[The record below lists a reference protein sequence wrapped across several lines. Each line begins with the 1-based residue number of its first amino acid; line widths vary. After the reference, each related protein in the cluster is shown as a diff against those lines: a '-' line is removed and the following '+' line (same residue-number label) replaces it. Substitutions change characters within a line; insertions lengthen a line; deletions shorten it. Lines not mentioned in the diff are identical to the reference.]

1 MAKHIETTKRVY
13 TPGEPVVL
21 KINLDSNNT
30 KSERQ
35 FTWTVVTV
43 TDGETT
49 DVVHSEAIKQPVG
62 GLTEFTVVAPVT
74 LDPGSY
80 HVRLDRGRPDD
91 VDPDMSP
98 YDEESFAVAVDP
110 GKPVRLVST
119 AGPGTVSRDV
129 PTPSYHGFEAF
140 LEELEDGE
148 EASAAAMLR
157 RLDHGEEFHELPSFE
172 GFGRT
177 SYRALKRVAKA
188 YVGETRCESLL
199 DLVPPGYLE
208 ERRAEAEKLTNVG
221 WVAAPSVPCIELIWN
236 YFQEEGMLVQS
247 LNVIL
252 ARFQNRR
259 LGPDYDPLG
268 RFDVT
273 PLLPLRNLLWGWA
286 EDELNRLTLRRRAAE
301 YEYEYGLTLI
311 GKAVPPTTTL
321 VERRSGFLATF
332 HQILHQALAYYKE
345 ADDLT
350 VQADPFPLFQ
360 SLRDCHVVLSQGSHN
375 QYGEMAV
382 AARVEFLLMQHILA
396 QPQMREFLGGRPMTP
411 YPEPWMDRVDTMKS
425 IQGWTDTSVMHFHD
439 LATVGE
445 RLVLSIRLGNWASPS
460 VGGPEAGAWADAFRS
475 DIQRYVAAYRTA
487 TGVDLAQGPDATM
500 PSTLLAR
507 RLRSQ
512 RQRA

>member
-13 TPGEPVVL
+13 APGEPVVL
-21 KINLDSNNT
+21 KINLDSNTT

-35 FTWTVVTV
+35 FTWTIVTV
-43 TDGETT
+43 ADDETE
-49 DVVHSEAIKQPVG
+49 VVHREAIKQPVG
-62 GLTEFTVVAPVT
+62 GLTEFTVVAPVA
-74 LDPGSY
+74 LEQGSY
-80 HVRLDRGRPDD
+80 HARLDRGKPNEVVLDE
-91 VDPDMSP
+91 PP

-110 GKPVRLVST
+110 GKPVRLIASG
-119 AGPGTVSRDV
+119 GPGTTSRDV
-129 PTPSYHGFEAF
+129 PIPSYRGFEAF
-140 LEELEDGE
+140 LETLQDEGME
-148 EASAAAMLR
+148 ESTAAMM
-157 RLDHGEEFHELPSFE
+157 
-172 GFGRT
+172 GFGGDGFVGYPAFDT
-177 SYRALKRVAKA
+177 FGKANYRLLKKAALM
-188 YVGETRCESLL
+188 YVSDTTCEGLL
-199 DLVPPGYLE
+199 ELVPPGYLE
-208 ERRAEAEKLTNVG
+208 GRREEVERLLNVEWTAEA
-221 WVAAPSVPCIELIWN
+221 SVPCVELIWN
-236 YFQEEGMLVQS
+236 YFQEEGMLVQT

-286 EDELNRLTLRRRAAE
+286 EDELNRMTLRRRAAE

-311 GKAVPPTTTL
+311 GKAVPPTSTL
-321 VERRSGFLATF
+321 VERRSGFLDTF

-345 ADDLT
+345 KDDLT
-350 VQADPFPLFQ
+350 VNADPFPLFQ

-375 QYGEMAV
+375 QYGELAV
-382 AARVEFLLMQHILA
+382 AARVEFLLMQYILA

-411 YPEPWMDRVDTMKS
+411 YPESWMDRVDTMKS

-445 RLVLSIRLGNWASPS
+445 RLVLTIRLGNWADQN
-460 VGGPEAGAWADAFRS
+460 VGGVEAGAWADAFRA

-487 TGVDLAQGPDATM
+487 TGVDLAQAPDATM
-500 PSTLLAR
+500 PSTLLSR